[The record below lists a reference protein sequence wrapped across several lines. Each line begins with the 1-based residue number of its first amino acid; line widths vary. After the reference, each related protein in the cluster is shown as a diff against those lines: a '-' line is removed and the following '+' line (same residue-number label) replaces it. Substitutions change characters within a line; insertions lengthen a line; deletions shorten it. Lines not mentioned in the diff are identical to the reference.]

1 MSFFESWDIR
11 HWLVVAV
18 LILINITIFGCVLL
32 VVAGKVVL
40 PF

>member
-1 MSFFESWDIR
+1 MLESWDIR

-18 LILINITIFGCVLL
+18 LILVNIVIFGCLFLVLTH
-32 VVAGKVVL
+32 KVML

>member
-1 MSFFESWDIR
+1 MLESWDIR

-18 LILINITIFGCVLL
+18 LILVNIVIFGCLFLVLM
-32 VVAGKVVL
+32 GKVAL

>member
-11 HWLVVAV
+11 HWLIVAI
-18 LILINITIFGCVLL
+18 LILINIIIFGCVLL
-32 VVAGKVVL
+32 IVAEKVVL

>member
-1 MSFFESWDIR
+1 MLESWDIR

-18 LILINITIFGCVLL
+18 LILVNIVIFGCVLL
-32 VVAGKVVL
+32 ILFEKVVL